1 VDRRHWRA
9 TGFAIFLVVFTPR
22 TVASSRLRVGKGENV
37 LGGRNE
43 TREIMA
49 TAALP
54 LQFYLSFTTFL
65 LLGAA
70 LSAPASFVQLS
81 ACRTPH

>member
-1 VDRRHWRA
+1 M
-9 TGFAIFLVVFTPR
+9 
-22 TVASSRLRVGKGENV
+22 